1 MFDDD
6 QLAPALAAAADG
18 DEDGFAV
25 LWRALQPAVLRYL
38 WVVAGEAAED
48 IASETWLQAARDLHR
63 FRGDPAAFRGWLF
76 RIARNRAIDDR
87 RRTSRR
93 PEQPVESVDV
103 PVNRTRDTASEV
115 LERSGTAWALDLI
128 ATLPRD
134 QAEAVMLR
142 VVAGLDVESTAQV
155 LGKRPGAVRVAAM
168 RGLRKLAAMPQVQ
181 TRDAVPNRLPDMI
194 ARPPGHSRTGRV

>member
-1 MFDDD
+1 M
-6 QLAPALAAAADG
+6 
-18 DEDGFAV
+18 

-48 IASETWLQAARDLHR
+48 VASETWLQAARDLRR
-63 FRGDPAAFRGWLF
+63 FGGDPAAFRGWLF

-87 RRTSRR
+87 RRISRR
-93 PEQPVESVDV
+93 PEQPVASIGD
-103 PVNRTRDTASEV
+103 PVSEAGDTASEV

-142 VVAGLDVESTAQV
+142 VVAGLDVAGAAQV
-155 LGKRPGAVRVAAM
+155 LGKRPGAVRVATM
-168 RGLRKLAAMPQVQ
+168 RGLRKLAAMPHVQ
-181 TRDAVPNRLPDMI
+181 ALNAVPDRLPNMI
-194 ARPPGHSRTGRV
+194 GRPPGHPRTGEV

>member
-6 QLAPALAAAADG
+6 QLAPALAAATNG

-38 WVVAGEAAED
+38 WVVSGEAAED

-63 FRGDPAAFRGWLF
+63 FKGDPAAFRGWLF

-93 PEQPVESVDV
+93 PAQPVESVDV
-103 PVNRTRDTASEV
+103 PVNKTRDTASEV

-128 ATLPRD
+128 AALPRD

-142 VVAGLDVESTAQV
+142 VVAGLDVVDAAQV
-155 LGKRPGAVRVAAM
+155 LGKRPGAVRVATM

-181 TRDAVPNRLPDMI
+181 ARNAVPDRLPNMI
-194 ARPPGHSRTGRV
+194 AHPPGHPRTGKV